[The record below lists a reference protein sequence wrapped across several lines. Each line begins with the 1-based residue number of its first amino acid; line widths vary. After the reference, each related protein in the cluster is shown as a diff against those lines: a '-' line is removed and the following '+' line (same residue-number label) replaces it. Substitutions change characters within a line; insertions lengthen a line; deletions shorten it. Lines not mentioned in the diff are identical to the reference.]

1 MNPQQNKRMILIIV
15 GLVDAVLSG
24 AILLIYFGLL
34 PIDISEWG
42 IPRWVIGVIGCVVS
56 SSNWFGYISIN
67 KDRHF
72 RIVENLTG
80 FRLN

>member
-1 MNPQQNKRMILIIV
+1 MNPGQNKRMILIIV

-42 IPRWVIGVIGCVVS
+42 IPRWVIGVIGGV
-56 SSNWFGYISIN
+56 WFLSAIALIAYQLTTTDIS
-67 KDRHF
+67 
-72 RIVENLTG
+72 E
-80 FRLN
+80 